1 MRLVSPLY
9 VCRKATRVTPTSS
22 SEGIFCRVGARRH
35 SRTHGESTN
44 RRRLVVSDA
53 RKRCAK
59 HPDEWLGAT
68 AATLV
73 SSSATDRST
82 IALAPRRD
90 SGCGVPIPVNRGSLR
105 LQVELRP
112 EPRGQQFWWRKV
124 PGRWLQWQNQCRF
137 NKQHGS
143 AGCGKERTRVFRF
156 PSMSSIH
163 SEPYECFK
171 CHRDQEQA
179 A

>member
-22 SEGIFCRVGARRH
+22 SEGIFCRVGARRN

-90 SGCGVPIPVNRGSLR
+90 SGCGVPILVNRGSLR
-105 LQVELRP
+105 LQVELQP
-112 EPRGQQFWWRKV
+112 EPRRQRLGGAKFLV
-124 PGRWLQWQNQCRF
+124 HGF
-137 NKQHGS
+137 NGKINVALTS
-143 AGCGKERTRVFRF
+143 NMEVLGCGKQRTRVFRF
-156 PSMSSIH
+156 SSMSSID
-163 SEPYECFK
+163 SEPVERFT

-179 A
+179 G